1 MAAPPS
7 ATARRRLAA
16 LSHAI
21 ITSHK
26 TAAASASSEF
36 HWIGEPSAIAEA
48 LSPPPDNPVFSAGGF
63 TQVTANAR
71 ELRDSLLLADG
82 SPPELYHSGLQHQGI
97 ARRFADLGD
106 ELLPPSP
113 ERIGVADQLRA
124 YVEAIEQLSLE
135 VRNTPF
141 FCAPFYTL
149 KLSFLPRQAWDKHRE
164 STQKERRVVSKEMP
178 IAATAMTSPEEA
190 VEPQELIAAAVI
202 AASRSSELV
211 ADHHG
216 GPLHVTAGA
225 WSVLLVARHLR
236 ERSQPEWARLALVQA
251 LANTNRHIQVGAKLG
266 GAVCMPVLEPLDG
279 FEEVR
284 AGNPF
289 FSFKTSP
296 DDLPRHARDKRN
308 GTFEGKRRRFSS
320 VGELGQS
327 ERARGRARV
336 LGRGGEAAAPDRGR
350 ARAARGARGGRKR
363 WEHPQYSARARPAT
377 QLPGDFKN
385 ASVLPYL
392 FFCSL

>member
-135 VRNTPF
+135 VRKTPSF
-141 FCAPFYTL
+141 LRRFIL
-149 KLSFLPRQAWDKHRE
+149 KTIVLPRQA
-164 STQKERRVVSKEMP
+164 
-178 IAATAMTSPEEA
+178 
-190 VEPQELIAAAVI
+190 
-202 AASRSSELV
+202 
-211 ADHHG
+211 
-216 GPLHVTAGA
+216 
-225 WSVLLVARHLR
+225 
-236 ERSQPEWARLALVQA
+236 
-251 LANTNRHIQVGAKLG
+251 
-266 GAVCMPVLEPLDG
+266 
-279 FEEVR
+279 
-284 AGNPF
+284 
-289 FSFKTSP
+289 
-296 DDLPRHARDKRN
+296 RDKRREN
-308 GTFEGKRRRFSS
+308 SQEREACCFAAGDAHRRDGNDVTGGSRGT
-320 VGELGQS
+320 
-327 ERARGRARV
+327 GRADR
-336 LGRGGEAAAPDRGR
+336 RGG
-350 ARAARGARGGRKR
+350 
-363 WEHPQYSARARPAT
+363 
-377 QLPGDFKN
+377 
-385 ASVLPYL
+385 
-392 FFCSL
+392 